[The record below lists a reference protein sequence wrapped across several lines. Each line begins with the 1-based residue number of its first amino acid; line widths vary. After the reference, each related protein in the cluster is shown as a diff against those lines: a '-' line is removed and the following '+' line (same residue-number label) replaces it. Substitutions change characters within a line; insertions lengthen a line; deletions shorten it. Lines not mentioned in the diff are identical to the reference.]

1 MLGESN
7 SVLGPQSTV
16 LGPGIR
22 DSGFGKQDC
31 RLGTEDRGL
40 TENPLARHYSR
51 FRVGERLLL
60 TGHSHQAW
68 PDVGFD
74 AQQRAWLNAAEFV
87 DDKWE
92 RAAVQAAAV
101 RAGFARLIG
110 DSAGNIALGQN
121 THELVTRWLSALPLL
136 THPRIV
142 TTDGEFHSIRRQVDR
157 LAEEG
162 VAVINVPAR
171 PVETLVERVIASLD
185 SGTACAMVST
195 VLFET
200 AEIVPGLDHLA
211 AACRHEG
218 VPLLLDAY
226 HQLNVLPFDLNRSK
240 LNDVFVT
247 GGGYKYCQLGEGN
260 CFLRVPPES
269 RLRPVLTG
277 WFAEFDA
284 LEDPSERRVV
294 YGEGAAAFGG
304 ATYDV
309 TSHYRA
315 AAVFAFHEQQ
325 ALTPDKLRSISQH
338 QVGLLKTEFEQLDFS
353 PALARIEPM
362 PDERRGGFLAIRTAS
377 AKDIAH
383 RLRERGVHVDARGD
397 ILRMGPAPYLRDDQL
412 RDAVRALGE
421 TLGSR
426 L

>member
-1 MLGESN
+1 MES
-7 SVLGPQSTV
+7 LQ
-16 LGPGIR
+16 
-22 DSGFGKQDC
+22 
-31 RLGTEDRGL
+31 
-40 TENPLARHYSR
+40 NPLARYYSR
-51 FRVGERLLL
+51 FRVAERLLL

-68 PDVGFD
+68 PDVGFE
-74 AQQRAWLNAAEFV
+74 AQQRAWLDAAEFV
-87 DDKWE
+87 DDKWA
-92 RAAVQAAAV
+92 RAAEQAAAV
-101 RAGFARLIG
+101 RTRFARLLG
-110 DSAGNIALGQN
+110 DRAENIALGQN

-136 THPRIV
+136 ERPRIV
-142 TTDGEFHSIRRQVDR
+142 TTDGEFHSLRRQVDR

-162 VAVINVPAR
+162 VQVVNVPAR

-185 SGTACAMVST
+185 SRTLCAMVST

-200 AEIVPGLDHLA
+200 AEIVPGLDVLA
-211 AACRHEG
+211 AACRREG
-218 VPLLLDAY
+218 IPLLLDAY
-226 HQLNVLPFDLNRSK
+226 HHLNVVPFDLHRSD
-240 LNDVFVT
+240 LDDVFVT

-284 LEDPSERRVV
+284 LEEASTRKVV
-294 YGEGAAAFGG
+294 YGKGAAAFGG

-325 ALTPDKLRSISQH
+325 GLTPERLRAISQH
-338 QVGLLKTEFEQLDFS
+338 QVGLLKSEFDRLDVS
-353 PALARIEPM
+353 PALARIDPM
-362 PDERRGGFLAIRTAS
+362 PDDRRGGFLAIRMES
-377 AKDIAH
+377 AKDVAQ
-383 RLRERGVHVDARGD
+383 RLRERGVHVDARGE

-412 RDAVRALGE
+412 RSAVGALRQA
-421 TLGSR
+421 LDFR

>member
-1 MLGESN
+1 M
-7 SVLGPQSTV
+7 
-16 LGPGIR
+16 
-22 DSGFGKQDC
+22 
-31 RLGTEDRGL
+31 
-40 TENPLARHYSR
+40 
-51 FRVGERLLL
+51 LL

-74 AQQRAWLNAAEFV
+74 AQQRAWLDAAEFV
-87 DDKWE
+87 DDKWV
-92 RAAVQAAAV
+92 RAAEQAAAV
-101 RAGFARLIG
+101 RTGFARLLG
-110 DSAGNIALGQN
+110 DRAENIALGQN

-136 THPRIV
+136 ERPRIV

-171 PVETLVERVIASLD
+171 PVETLADRVIASLD
-185 SGTACAMVST
+185 SKTLCAMVST

-200 AEIVPGLDHLA
+200 AEIVPGLDVLA
-211 AACRHEG
+211 SACRHQG

-226 HQLNVLPFDLNRSK
+226 HQLNVVPFGLRRSG
-240 LNDVFVT
+240 LDDVFVT

-284 LEDPSERRVV
+284 LEDSSQTQVV
-294 YGEGAAAFGG
+294 YGTGAAAFGG

-325 ALTPDKLRSISQH
+325 GLTPDRLRSISQH
-338 QVGLLKTEFEQLDFS
+338 QVGLLKSALERLDVS
-353 PALARIEPM
+353 PSLARIEPM
-362 PDERRGGFLAIRTAS
+362 PDERRGGFLAIRVAS
-377 AKDIAH
+377 AKDVAR

-412 RDAVRALGE
+412 RDAIRALGE
-421 TLGSR
+421 VVSR
-426 L
+426 RLRHTEAQRH

>member
-1 MLGESN
+1 M
-7 SVLGPQSTV
+7 
-16 LGPGIR
+16 
-22 DSGFGKQDC
+22 
-31 RLGTEDRGL
+31 
-40 TENPLARHYSR
+40 
-51 FRVGERLLL
+51 
-60 TGHSHQAW
+60 
-68 PDVGFD
+68 
-74 AQQRAWLNAAEFV
+74 
-87 DDKWE
+87 
-92 RAAVQAAAV
+92 
-101 RAGFARLIG
+101 RAGFARLLG
-110 DSAGNIALGQN
+110 DRAENVALGQN

-136 THPRIV
+136 DRPRIV
-142 TTDGEFHSIRRQVDR
+142 TTDGEFHSMRRQVDR

-171 PVETLVERVIASLD
+171 PVETLADRVIASLD
-185 SGTACAMVST
+185 SRTLCAMVST

-200 AEIVPGLDHLA
+200 AEIVPGIDVLA
-211 AACRHEG
+211 SACRRQG

-226 HQLNVLPFDLNRSK
+226 HQLNAVPFDLRRSG
-240 LNDVFVT
+240 LDDVFVT

-284 LEDPSERRVV
+284 LEDSSQKQVV
-294 YGEGAAAFGG
+294 YGTGAAAFGG

-325 ALTPDKLRSISQH
+325 GLSPDRLRSISQH
-338 QVGLLKTEFEQLDFS
+338 QVGLLKSEFERLDLS
-353 PALARIEPM
+353 PSLARIDPM
-362 PDERRGGFLAIRTAS
+362 PDERRGGFLAIRAAS

-397 ILRMGPAPYLRDDQL
+397 ILRMGPAPYLRDEQL
-412 RDAVRALGE
+412 RDAVAALGE
-421 TLGSR
+421 ALGSR